1 MYSRIMVPLDGSPFS
16 ETALPYA
23 RAIAGSLAIPVELV
37 EAFDALP
44 PSAHH
49 RQSAEATRRMLA
61 DVERNSRQYLG
72 QVQEMLRSAGL
83 VATVTTL
90 PGAPAR
96 ALVDWLVRDP
106 EALVV
111 MSTHGRGGIARWALG
126 SVADKVLH
134 SVPNP
139 VLLIRG
145 DAESAPADAV
155 AVKIVLVPLDGS
167 ALSEESLTHA
177 AAVAAGL
184 GASIT
189 LIQVTGTADFYR
201 RYLDRASAEDG
212 LISAEELVQADSEDA
227 RTSLAAAS
235 RRLAQ
240 EFGYGGQVTVTHLQ
254 GQNPAEAIVN
264 LAGAEPTMVVM
275 TTHGRSGINRLVMG
289 SVTDRVVRHAN
300 APVLVVRRHDEP
312 GTVGVDA
319 RASEGYATGFGNP
332 AAQPA

>member
-1 MYSRIMVPLDGSPFS
+1 MYSRIIVPLDGSPFS

-37 EAFDALP
+37 EAFDVLP
-44 PSAHH
+44 PPARH
-49 RQSAEATRRMLA
+49 RQPGETTRRMLA

-72 QVQEMLRSAGL
+72 QIQEGLRSAGL
-83 VATVTTL
+83 VATATTL

-134 SVPNP
+134 SISNP
-139 VLLIRG
+139 VLLIRSS
-145 DAESAPADAV
+145 AESSPADGV
-155 AVKIVLVPLDGS
+155 EVKTVLVPLDGS
-167 ALSEESLTHA
+167 ELSQESLSHA

-201 RYLDRASAEDG
+201 RYLDRASAEEG

-264 LAGAEPTMVVM
+264 VAGAEPTMVVM
-275 TTHGRSGINRLVMG
+275 TTHGRSGINRLVLG
-289 SVTDRVVRHAN
+289 SVADRVVRHAN
-300 APVLVVRRHDEP
+300 APVLVVRRHDEL
-312 GTVGVDA
+312 GVVGVDV
-319 RASEGYATGFGNP
+319 RASEGYAAGFPNP